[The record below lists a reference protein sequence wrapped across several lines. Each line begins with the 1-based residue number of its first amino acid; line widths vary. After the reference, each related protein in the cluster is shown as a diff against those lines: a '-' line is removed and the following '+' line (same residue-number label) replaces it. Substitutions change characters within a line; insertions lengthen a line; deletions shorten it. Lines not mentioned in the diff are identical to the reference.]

1 MPAPTRLDADVI
13 GTIARLFD
21 QNWDRRRKIRLLG
34 VALESFSAEAR
45 QLDLLDAGRNEK
57 LERLARATD
66 TLRDRFG
73 FSKVQF
79 GGSLERDEN

>member
-1 MPAPTRLDADVI
+1 
-13 GTIARLFD
+13 
-21 QNWDRRRKIRLLG
+21 
-34 VALESFSAEAR
+34 
-45 QLDLLDAGRNEK
+45 